1 MNAQTPSHGRQY
13 ESAGHRSETAALG
26 MWVFLAT
33 ELMFFGPLFFGY
45 AYGRLHFPEGFAA
58 ASRHTDVALGT
69 INTAILLTSSL
80 LVALAVHA
88 SRAGAMRLAARLLF
102 LTVVLGICF
111 LAVKGIEYRHEWQE
125 HLFPGAGFAF
135 PEQAHAEAARLFYFL
150 YFGTTALHALHLA
163 IGIALVGMF
172 AVGTALGAQRFARAE
187 RIEVAALYWHFVD
200 VVWIFL
206 YPILYLV
213 GRSG

>member
-1 MNAQTPSHGRQY
+1 MNDETLAHAEQFDSAAQQSM
-13 ESAGHRSETAALG
+13 AATLG

-45 AYGRLHFPEGFAA
+45 VYGRTHYPDAFAV
-58 ASRHTDVALGT
+58 ASRHTEVMLGT

-80 LVALAVHA
+80 SMALAVQA
-88 SRAGAMRLAARLLF
+88 RKAGSLRAAQWLLW
-102 LTVVLGICF
+102 LVATLGIAF
-111 LAVKGIEYRHEWQE
+111 LAIKGSEYRQEWQA

-135 PEQAHAEAARLFYFL
+135 PEDPSGAAQMFYIL
-150 YFGTTALHALHLA
+150 YFAMTGLHALHLT
-163 IGIALVGMF
+163 IGIAMVAVF
-172 AVGTALGAQRFARAE
+172 AIGLHRGAHVFAGAE
-187 RIEVAALYWHFVD
+187 RIEVAGLYWHFID
-200 VVWIFL
+200 VIWIFL